1 MNWRFLLRGTAVAL
15 GALALG
21 LAALYL
27 SLPRLVLSVPYGP
40 TPQPPTIQAPQGP
53 LPEAWVGLEARALYR
68 GQSPA
73 LAGSAFLFSLGDGL
87 VVAATAAHMFALDTG
102 LEAIALSLPGEP
114 VPLLEINKLR
124 GEPGRPRLLG
134 ANLTGDYLL
143 LQVEAAVPLELV
155 LTPDD
160 RGEPQPGE
168 RVAIFAGVGESAADR
183 TPLEGTILKVNRDG
197 AWAVMDD
204 AFEPG
209 LMSGSPIVSL
219 HTGDVV
225 GMALVAGEREGH
237 TVIGMH
243 PIGSLVEKAS
253 EATVLIPLA
262 GYGD

>member
-1 MNWRFLLRGTAVAL
+1 M
-15 GALALG
+15 
-21 LAALYL
+21 
-27 SLPRLVLSVPYGP
+27 
-40 TPQPPTIQAPQGP
+40 
-53 LPEAWVGLEARALYR
+53 EARALYR

-87 VVAATAAHMFALDTG
+87 VVAATAAHMFALETG

-114 VPLLEINKLR
+114 VPLLEINMLR

-143 LQVEAAVPLELV
+143 LQVETAVPLELV

-168 RVAIFAGVGESAADR
+168 RVAIFAGVAESAADR

-219 HTGDVV
+219 YTGDVV
-225 GMALVAGEREGH
+225 GMALVAGVREGH

-243 PIGSLVEKAS
+243 PIRSLADKALD
-253 EATVLIPLA
+253 AAGLTNLA
-262 GYGD
+262 DYAR